1 MGLLD
6 LLRKLKK
13 SDKEAKILVL
23 GLDNAGK
30 TTLLKFLSSEAPSKI
45 EEPTKGFNVKT
56 ICKDGFK
63 LNVWDI
69 GGQSSIRTYWENY
82 YDRTD
87 GLVFVV
93 DSSDDYRLEETT
105 SVFKILLA
113 EPKLSNVPI
122 LVFANKQDKN
132 DALQPNEIMEKMDLS
147 SISDRKWSINA
158 CVATTGEGV
167 ADGMKWLVETVS
179 KSQEANP

>member
-6 LLRKLKK
+6 LLRKLKRN
-13 SDKEAKILVL
+13 DRDAKILVL

-30 TTLLKFLSSEAPSKI
+30 TTLLKYLSSEAPSKI

-56 ICKDGFK
+56 ICKEGVK

-82 YDRTD
+82 YERTD

-93 DSSDDYRLEETT
+93 DSSDDMRLDE
-105 SVFKILLA
+105 SSDVFKILLA
-113 EPKLSNVPI
+113 EPKLSKVPI
-122 LVFANKQDKN
+122 LVYANKQDKN
-132 DALQPNEIMEKMDLS
+132 DALQPNEIMDKMELN
-147 SISDRKWSINA
+147 SITDRKWTIQA
-158 CVATTGEGV
+158 CVATNGEGV
-167 ADGMKWLVETVS
+167 DSGMKWLVDAVNS
-179 KSQEANP
+179 NSNH

>member
-23 GLDNAGK
+23 GLDMAGK
-30 TTLLKFLSSEAPSKI
+30 TTLLKFLSSEAPAKM

-69 GGQSSIRTYWENY
+69 GGQRAIRTYWDNY
-82 YDRTD
+82 YKDTD

-93 DSSDDYRLEETT
+93 DSSDDERLTETT
-105 SVFKILLA
+105 DVFKQLLA
-113 EPKLSNVPI
+113 EPLLSKVPI
-122 LVFANKQDKN
+122 LVFANKQDKTT
-132 DALQPNEIMEKMDLS
+132 ALQPNEIAEKMELS
-147 SISDRKWSINA
+147 AIADRKWSINA
-158 CVATTGEGV
+158 SVATTGEGI
-167 ADGMKWLVETVS
+167 ADGMKWLVETIS
-179 KSQEANP
+179 KNQ